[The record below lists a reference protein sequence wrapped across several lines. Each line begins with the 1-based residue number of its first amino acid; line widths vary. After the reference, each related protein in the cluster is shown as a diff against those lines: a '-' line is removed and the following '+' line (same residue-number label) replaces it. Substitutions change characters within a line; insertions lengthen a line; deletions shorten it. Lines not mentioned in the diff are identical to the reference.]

1 MRMTKQQFCDAI
13 ETYQS
18 MMEQYDEVAEVLNIG
33 PETIFDS
40 WIDNYYILIQNLC
53 ELEENEIYGTDLD
66 WFVFETDYGRR
77 EDMNKIYLDDGR
89 VWTINSPEILYDFI
103 TREE

>member
-1 MRMTKQQFCDAI
+1 MTKQQFCDAI

>member
-13 ETYQS
+13 ETYQC
-18 MMEQYDEVAEVLNIG
+18 MTEQYDEVAEVLNIG

-40 WIDNYYILIQNLC
+40 WIYNYYILIQNLC

-66 WFVFETDYGRR
+66 WFVFETDCGRR
-77 EDMNKIYLDDGR
+77 EDLNKIYLDDGR

>member
-77 EDMNKIYLDDGR
+77 EDMNKSYLDDGR